1 MPHIVIV
8 EGGQTAVK
16 RYKNLMLRR
25 LNWGSSADN
34 NSAEVKMDE
43 NTKVSV
49 DGECSLVWE
58 GGSIA

>member
-1 MPHIVIV
+1 VIV

-16 RYKNLMLRR
+16 RYKKLMLSR
-25 LNWGSSADN
+25 LNWGSQANEDN
-34 NSAEVKMDE
+34 GEVKMDQE
-43 NTKVSV
+43 AKVSV